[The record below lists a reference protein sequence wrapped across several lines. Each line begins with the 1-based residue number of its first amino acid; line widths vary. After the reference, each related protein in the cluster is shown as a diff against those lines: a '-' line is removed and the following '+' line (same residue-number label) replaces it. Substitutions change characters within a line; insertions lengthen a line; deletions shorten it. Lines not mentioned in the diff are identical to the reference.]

1 MTWARATSSRIAD
14 ELPKTADAVVIG
26 GGVIGT
32 SIAYHLAKKGF
43 GRIALVERSYL
54 ACGSSGRCGAGVRQ
68 QWGTKLNC
76 LLSIDSVKAFERMDE
91 ELGYSRSIEFK
102 QGGYLLLA
110 YTRREAEQF
119 RENVRLQQELG
130 IPVSLLTPS
139 EAREIVPILNTDC
152 VHLATFCP
160 TDGHANPFHVTYAYA
175 TAGKRLGVKIH
186 TFTEAYDI
194 MTESGKVEGVKT
206 NKGTISTDVV
216 ICAAGPYSGV
226 VARMVGLD
234 IPFYPERHQI
244 LVTEP
249 VEPVL
254 GPMVM
259 SFSRRFYCQQTPH
272 GSFIM
277 GMGDPKEKPG
287 FSVSSTWE
295 FLVEMAEE
303 ITKVLPPVGQL
314 SVVRQW
320 AGLYDMTPDAHPIL
334 GSTPCAGLYLACG
347 FSGHGFMLA
356 PVTGKLI
363 SEIVCDEEPSI
374 DIHGL
379 DLGRFE
385 RGELVIEPSV
395 V

>member
-1 MTWARATSSRIAD
+1 
-14 ELPKTADAVVIG
+14 
-26 GGVIGT
+26 
-32 SIAYHLAKKGF
+32 
-43 GRIALVERSYL
+43 
-54 ACGSSGRCGAGVRQ
+54 
-68 QWGTKLNC
+68 
-76 LLSIDSVKAFERMDE
+76 MDE